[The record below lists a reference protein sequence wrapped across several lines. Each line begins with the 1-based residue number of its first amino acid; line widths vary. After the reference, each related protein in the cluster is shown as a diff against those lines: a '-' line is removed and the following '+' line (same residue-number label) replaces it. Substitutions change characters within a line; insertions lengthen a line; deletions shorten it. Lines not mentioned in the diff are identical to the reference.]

1 MKYFILTLLS
11 IVFLCQLGTEINT
24 ATATVV
30 DLASPS
36 GTAVTGTVH
45 KNFYSDL
52 RMEGGLMYFV
62 IIVPSNARVAQM
74 VSKPI

>member
-11 IVFLCQLGTEINT
+11 IVFLCQLGSEINT

-45 KNFYSDL
+45 KNLLLCFADGRGAHVFFY
-52 RMEGGLMYFV
+52 
-62 IIVPSNARVAQM
+62 NCA
-74 VSKPI
+74 